1 MIDLTISVCLESN
14 GTCMLVETVLDKTV
28 LPKTVCDWSSGL
40 QGRFYVTVPHASCE
54 KNTTLGS
61 L

>member
-40 QGRFYVTVPHASCE
+40 QGEFYVTVPHASCE
-54 KNTTLGS
+54 KILS
-61 L
+61 

>member
-40 QGRFYVTVPHASCE
+40 QGEFYFTLPLDSCE
-54 KNTTLGS
+54 KNLNLGS